1 MNWQFIVNELL
12 KKMTQAELAALAGC
26 SQPAI
31 SLLSSGKRKNVDYD
45 VGQKLIALYMG
56 NGVDTVEKIK

>member
-12 KKMTQAELAALAGC
+12 KKMTQAELAALAGY

-56 NGVDTVEKIK
+56 NGIKV